1 MLKFSLPTLPKKPTS
16 FETDEDFNAGL
27 RYFFEVMRRHHTGVF
42 EVSEQDQSEILTF
55 FQLVLSLKISKQQIE
70 MIPEIKSFL
79 AEMKEFKETIQ
90 MESKEMKE
98 FREIV
103 QKESKEFK
111 ETIQKESKEMKEFK
125 EIVQKEMKEFKET
138 MNRELK
144 GLNEGMN
151 EIKFE
156 GRRNRC
162 RLLNNRLKPY
172 EDLVPLPDNNGK
184 IPKYFPKRIPDIESM
199 DSKHLETLLKSYGLS
214 PRKNVEENRVLL
226 FDFVLYG

>member
-79 AEMKEFKETIQ
+79 AEM
-90 MESKEMKE
+90 
-98 FREIV
+98 
-103 QKESKEFK
+103 KEFK